1 MPNDVLSVLGAR
13 LKVARKERNLTQE
26 RLAELSGWSARH
38 IAKIEKGEV
47 NPSFEALSTL
57 VKALGVSFDSVFDP
71 ASEQVEAEL
80 QEIAGLYRA
89 CPEQGQRL
97 ILAAIR
103 AMAKEMIN
111 TEQE

>member
-1 MPNDVLSVLGAR
+1 MPNNVLSVLGAR
-13 LKVARKERNLTQE
+13 LKAARKERDLTQE
-26 RLAELSGWSARH
+26 RLAELSGRSARH

-47 NPSFEALSTL
+47 NLSFEALSTL
-57 VKALGVSFDSVFDP
+57 VKALGVSFDSIFDP

>member
-13 LKVARKERNLTQE
+13 LKVARKERDLMQE
-26 RLAELSGWSARH
+26 RLAELSGRSARH

>member
-1 MPNDVLSVLGAR
+1 M
-13 LKVARKERNLTQE
+13 
-26 RLAELSGWSARH
+26 
-38 IAKIEKGEV
+38 
-47 NPSFEALSTL
+47 
-57 VKALGVSFDSVFDP
+57 VKALGVSFDSIFDP

-103 AMAKEMIN
+103 AMAHELMN
-111 TEQE
+111 TNLE